1 MKHCIK
7 CNTELA
13 DKSKYCNECG
23 KNQSTDE
30 YDNQDSYDEREDN
43 YTRSPV
49 YNTKPEYREN
59 SDYGDANNFNAK
71 RKHSP
76 ILIICLIVT
85 VIVIVGG
92 VVALGL
98 LSAHK
103 YTSDDL
109 KYQDIPASTKSV
121 TPEVTKTEPAKTAK
135 SAIVGKL
142 HQKVIV
148 PDIRYGTYEI
158 EINSITLTT
167 ERNKYSKVKPV
178 EVYKVNY
185 TYKLLSSGTST
196 HGLYVSS
203 FASFDSTGE
212 SGEGYPGGTGDYPKP
227 LTIIGTKCSAD
238 TFVAVKNKSSF
249 INLVLD
255 YSVTNDSGHMIF
267 KIPTK

>member
-7 CNTELA
+7 CNAELT

-23 KNQSTDE
+23 KNQLTDE
-30 YDNQDSYDEREDN
+30 YDNQDSYDEQDDN
-43 YTRSPV
+43 YTREPV
-49 YNTKPEYREN
+49 YTAKPEYREN
-59 SDYGDANNFNAK
+59 SDYEDANNFRPK

-76 ILIICLIVT
+76 ILIICLIV
-85 VIVIVGG
+85 IVG

-98 LSAHK
+98 MSNNK
-103 YTSDDL
+103 DKSDDL

-121 TPEVTKTEPAKTAK
+121 TPEAIKTEPAKTAK
-135 SAIVGKL
+135 SGIVGKL
-142 HQKVIV
+142 HEKVIV

-158 EINSITLTT
+158 TINSITLTT
-167 ERNKYSKVKPV
+167 ERNKYSKVKAA
-178 EVYKVNY
+178 EVYKINY

-212 SGEGYPGGTGDYPKP
+212 SGEGYPGGTGDYPKS

-249 INLVLD
+249 INLVLE
-255 YSVTNDSGHMIF
+255 YNVTNDSGHMTF

>member
-1 MKHCIK
+1 MKYCIK
-7 CNTELA
+7 CNTELT

-30 YDNQDSYDEREDN
+30 YDNQDSYDEQEDN
-43 YTRSPV
+43 YTRGPV
-49 YNTKPEYREN
+49 YTVKPEYREN
-59 SDYGDANNFNAK
+59 SDYEDANNFRAK
-71 RKHSP
+71 RKQSP
-76 ILIICLIVT
+76 ILIICLIV
-85 VIVIVGG
+85 IVG

-98 LSAHK
+98 MSTNK
-103 YTSDDL
+103 DKSDDL
-109 KYQDIPASTKSV
+109 KYQDMPASTKSV
-121 TPEVTKTEPAKTAK
+121 TPEATKTESVK
-135 SAIVGKL
+135 SAIVAKL
-142 HQKVIV
+142 HQKVTV
-148 PDIRYGTYEI
+148 PDRLYGTYEI
-158 EINSITLTT
+158 TINSITLTT

-178 EVYKVNY
+178 EVYKINY

-212 SGEGYPGGTGDYPKP
+212 SGEGYPGGAGNYPKP

-249 INLVLD
+249 INLVLN
-255 YSVTNDSGHMIF
+255 YNVTNDSGHMTF

>member
-1 MKHCIK
+1 MKYCIK
-7 CNTELA
+7 CNTELT

-23 KNQSTDE
+23 KNQATDE
-30 YDNQDSYDEREDN
+30 YDNQDSYDDQEDN
-43 YTRSPV
+43 YTREPV
-49 YNTKPEYREN
+49 YTTKPEYREN
-59 SDYGDANNFNAK
+59 SDYEDANNFHAK

-76 ILIICLIVT
+76 ILVICLIV
-85 VIVIVGG
+85 IVG
-92 VVALGL
+92 VAALGL
-98 LSAHK
+98 MSSNK
-103 YTSDDL
+103 DKSDDL

-121 TPEVTKTEPAKTAK
+121 TQEATKTEPAKTAK

-158 EINSITLTT
+158 AINSITLTT

-178 EVYKVNY
+178 EVYKINY

-212 SGEGYPGGTGDYPKP
+212 SGEGYPGGAGNYPKP

-255 YSVTNDSGHMIF
+255 YNVTNDSGHMTF